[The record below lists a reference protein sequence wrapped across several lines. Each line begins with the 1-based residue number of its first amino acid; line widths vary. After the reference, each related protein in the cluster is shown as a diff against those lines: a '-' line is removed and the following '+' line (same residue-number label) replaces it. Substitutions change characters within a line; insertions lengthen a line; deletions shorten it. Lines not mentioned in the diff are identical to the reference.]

1 MDTRS
6 AASTLSQIGELLE
19 LTGAPRFSARAYRI
33 AADAVRALE
42 ADDLAP
48 LLASGELADTPG
60 VGPATLSVLRELQQ
74 SGESHLLT
82 RLRESVPAGLSDV
95 ARVPGVSA
103 ARAHLIHETL
113 GVGTLDE
120 LQQAASDG
128 RLATVKGFGPR
139 TVQRVLRGIAMMR
152 ESSGLRRLP
161 RAMSEAAS
169 LLGMV
174 KRHPDVS
181 HAEVAGEIRRRCEV
195 AGDTV
200 IVARCSADPHRVTRE
215 IADGAS
221 VRSVSETEHGSLLLE
236 LVDDTRLEL
245 YVATD
250 NRYAL
255 ALWHATG
262 SAEHVREIAA
272 RAEALGLRLTSDH
285 AVIGASG
292 NALRIASEAAWYG
305 RLSLD
310 FIPPELREGMGE
322 MEAAADHTLPQLV
335 TERDMRGALHCH
347 TTYSDGT
354 TSIAEL
360 VDGAIARGWRYIG
373 ISDHSQAAFYAGG
386 MKPDAVRRQHQEIDE
401 LNASVRDFRILK
413 GVECDI
419 LADGRLDYDS
429 TLLDSFDYVIG
440 SVHSQFRM
448 SEADMTARV
457 LRALDDP
464 RLTILGHPT
473 GRLLL
478 SREGYALDL
487 HAVIAKAAEIGVAI
501 ELNADAARL
510 DLDWRWCRVARGRG
524 VKIVIGPDAHSVQGL
539 DNVELGV
546 MLARKGWLR
555 VADLLNSYS
564 ADEIVTFAQK
574 REGGAH

>member
-6 AASTLSQIGELLE
+6 AAASLSQIGELLE
-19 LTGAPRFSARAYRI
+19 LTGAPRFSARAYRV

-42 ADDLAP
+42 TDDIAP
-48 LLASGELADTPG
+48 LLRSGELAETPG
-60 VGPATLSVLRELQQ
+60 VGPATLSVLRELQE
-74 SGESHLLT
+74 SGESHLLA
-82 RLRESVPAGLSDV
+82 RLRESVPAGLIDV
-95 ARVPGVSA
+95 ARVPGLNA

-113 GVGTLDE
+113 RVATLDE
-120 LQQAASDG
+120 LQRAASDG
-128 RLATVKGFGPR
+128 RLATVKGFGPK

-161 RAMSEAAS
+161 RAMSDAAS

-174 KRHPDVS
+174 KRHPDVL

-195 AGDTV
+195 AGDIV
-200 IVARCSADPHRVTRE
+200 IVARCSTDPHRVAHD

-221 VRSVSETEHGSLLLE
+221 VRSVSETEHGALLLE
-236 LVDDTRLEL
+236 MVDDTRLEL

-250 NRYAL
+250 NCYAL
-255 ALWHATG
+255 ALWRATG
-262 SAEHVREIAA
+262 SAEHVREISA
-272 RAEALGLRLTSDH
+272 RAEAMGMRLTGDH
-285 AVIGASG
+285 AVIGAIG
-292 NALRIASEAAWYG
+292 SEAAWYA

-322 MEAAADHTLPQLV
+322 VAAAADHTLPQLV
-335 TERDMRGALHCH
+335 TDSDMRGALHCH

-386 MKPDAVRRQHQEIDE
+386 MKPDAVRRQHDEIDE
-401 LNASVRDFRILK
+401 LNANSLNAGSRDFRVLK

-419 LADGRLDYDS
+419 LSDGRLDYDS
-429 TLLDSFDYVIG
+429 ALLDSFDYVIG

-464 RLTILGHPT
+464 HLTVLGHPT

-487 HAVIAKAAEIGVAI
+487 DAVIAKAAENGVAI
-501 ELNADAARL
+501 ELNADPARL
-510 DLDWRWCRVARGRG
+510 DLDWRWCRVARDRG
-524 VKIVIGPDAHSVQGL
+524 VKIVIAPDAHSVRGL

-555 VADLLNSYS
+555 AEDLLNSCS
-564 ADEIVTFAQK
+564 AEEIVTFARNRK
-574 REGGAH
+574 GDAL